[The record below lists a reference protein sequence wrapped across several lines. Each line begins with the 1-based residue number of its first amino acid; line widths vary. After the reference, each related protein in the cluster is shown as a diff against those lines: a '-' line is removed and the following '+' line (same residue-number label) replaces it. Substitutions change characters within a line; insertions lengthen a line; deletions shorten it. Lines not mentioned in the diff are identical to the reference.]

1 MHLLLKNKY
10 VMDFFAT
17 LMFFTR
23 IPVKWSYFSKK
34 APDLTRASWSF
45 PSVGFLVGILSGG
58 AGDILIQVGLP
69 VFLSCVIAITLSV
82 LLTGAFHEDGLADT
96 ADGLGAGG
104 SPRNIDKII
113 HDSRLGTYG
122 VMSLVLGILVKLGII
137 LALFESGYPLVAIF
151 SIGFATGK
159 LSIMIAR
166 NLFNNSEFAK
176 TASIV
181 GKISNK
187 CLFIATLTWILPTL
201 FVLDI
206 YGILFGIILMTLTIL
221 LIGKKSKKAIGGIN
235 GDILGAIA
243 FLTDIMFLFG
253 NIIVILVVN

>member
-113 HDSRLGTYG
+113 QEAYG
-122 VMSLVLGILVKLGII
+122 AFRDII
-137 LALFESGYPLVAIF
+137 LDKSQKIY
-151 SIGFATGK
+151 
-159 LSIMIAR
+159 
-166 NLFNNSEFAK
+166 SETEQRLK
-176 TASIV
+176 
-181 GKISNK
+181 
-187 CLFIATLTWILPTL
+187 
-201 FVLDI
+201 DEQ
-206 YGILFGIILMTLTIL
+206 
-221 LIGKKSKKAIGGIN
+221 
-235 GDILGAIA
+235 
-243 FLTDIMFLFG
+243 
-253 NIIVILVVN
+253 

>member
-82 LLTGAFHEDGLADT
+82 LLTGAFHHGTVLPFLDLKKVQIVY
-96 ADGLGAGG
+96 
-104 SPRNIDKII
+104 SNQSYIV
-113 HDSRLGTYG
+113 HD
-122 VMSLVLGILVKLGII
+122 
-137 LALFESGYPLVAIF
+137 
-151 SIGFATGK
+151 
-159 LSIMIAR
+159 
-166 NLFNNSEFAK
+166 
-176 TASIV
+176 
-181 GKISNK
+181 
-187 CLFIATLTWILPTL
+187 
-201 FVLDI
+201 
-206 YGILFGIILMTLTIL
+206 
-221 LIGKKSKKAIGGIN
+221 
-235 GDILGAIA
+235 
-243 FLTDIMFLFG
+243 
-253 NIIVILVVN
+253 

>member
-1 MHLLLKNKY
+1 
-10 VMDFFAT
+10 
-17 LMFFTR
+17 
-23 IPVKWSYFSKK
+23 
-34 APDLTRASWSF
+34 
-45 PSVGFLVGILSGG
+45 
-58 AGDILIQVGLP
+58 
-69 VFLSCVIAITLSV
+69 
-82 LLTGAFHEDGLADT
+82 
-96 ADGLGAGG
+96 
-104 SPRNIDKII
+104 
-113 HDSRLGTYG
+113 
-122 VMSLVLGILVKLGII
+122 
-137 LALFESGYPLVAIF
+137 
-151 SIGFATGK
+151 
-159 LSIMIAR
+159 MIAR

-253 NIIVILVVN
+253 NIIVIHVVN

>member
-1 MHLLLKNKY
+1 MQLFLKNKY
-10 VMDFFAT
+10 VLDFFAT

-58 AGDILIQVGLP
+58 VGDILIKVGLP
-69 VFLSCVIAITLSV
+69 VFLSCVIAIIISV
-82 LLTGAFHEDGLADT
+82 ILTGAFHEDGLADT

-122 VMSLVLGILVKLGII
+122 VMSLILGILVKLGLI
-137 LALFESGYPLVAIF
+137 LALFESGYSLIAIF

-187 CLFIATLTWILPTL
+187 CLFIATLTWIIPTS
-201 FVLDI
+201 FIFDI
-206 YGILFGIILMTLTIL
+206 YGILFGIILMTFTIL
-221 LIGKKSKKAIGGIN
+221 LIGKKSKNALGGIN

>member
-1 MHLLLKNKY
+1 MNLLLKNKY
-10 VMDFFAT
+10 VLDFFAT

-113 HDSRLGTYG
+113 HDSRL
-122 VMSLVLGILVKLGII
+122 
-137 LALFESGYPLVAIF
+137 E
-151 SIGFATGK
+151 
-159 LSIMIAR
+159 
-166 NLFNNSEFAK
+166 
-176 TASIV
+176 
-181 GKISNK
+181 
-187 CLFIATLTWILPTL
+187 PTE
-201 FVLDI
+201 
-206 YGILFGIILMTLTIL
+206 
-221 LIGKKSKKAIGGIN
+221 
-235 GDILGAIA
+235 
-243 FLTDIMFLFG
+243 
-253 NIIVILVVN
+253 